1 MSSGHFWPF
10 CDQVHSE
17 CLHTH
22 LLYDVTSFFEQNL
35 IQSEC
40 CSFSSEHIQLESRT
54 SQYCVGL
61 RLDVSATVVV
71 ESAGIDVVAEVVA
84 IVVVVVV
91 IMVVV
96 VLVVVVVVVGHGC

>member
-17 CLHTH
+17 CLQTH

-54 SQYCVGL
+54 SQNCEGL
-61 RLDVSATVVV
+61 RLVVSATVVV
-71 ESAGIDVVAEVVA
+71 ESVGTGVVTDVVA
-84 IVVVVVV
+84 IVVVVVLV
-91 IMVVV
+91 EVVV
-96 VLVVVVVVVGHGC
+96 VVVVVVVVGHGC